1 MADGECASAWL
12 WLSLPHSIG
21 SVPLA
26 RPGTKR
32 ETIVRTGCTK
42 KFEYN
47 DVRLGQY
54 KTYLN
59 FIEAIANRFHF
70 GVVLEAL
77 RIPSTKNLCFVS
89 RASEQQTGQPEH
101 P

>member
-1 MADGECASAWL
+1 M
-12 WLSLPHSIG
+12 
-21 SVPLA
+21 
-26 RPGTKR
+26 
-32 ETIVRTGCTK
+32 IVWTGCTK

-59 FIEAIANRFHF
+59 FIEAIADRFRF

-89 RASEQQTGQPEH
+89 RASEQRTGQARASMMTPATKLT
-101 P
+101 